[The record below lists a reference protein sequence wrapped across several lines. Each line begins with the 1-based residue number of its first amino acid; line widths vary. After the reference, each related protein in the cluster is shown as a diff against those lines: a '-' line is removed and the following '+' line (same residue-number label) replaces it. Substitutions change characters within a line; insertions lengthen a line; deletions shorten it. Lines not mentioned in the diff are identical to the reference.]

1 MDAIKAMFQDVGD
14 WVTIPFKRDIPISRL
29 VLIIILF
36 IIAGFIIFDGLRILK
51 SWMEAATDVAVD
63 AVT

>member
-1 MDAIKAMFQDVGD
+1 MDSIKAMFQDVGD
-14 WVTIPFKRDIPISRL
+14 WVTLPFKEGIPISRL

-36 IIAGFIIFDGLRILK
+36 AIAAFIVFDALRILK